1 MAERKELPWFK
12 LWRKSEND
20 ELYFEE
26 PFDRW
31 HAWQDL
37 LLMADEKGTLKISLK
52 WLKTRW
58 KWSSI
63 KRVRAYLGTLLG
75 TGKITLEGKP
85 SGTVITI
92 VKWEFYQSDFS
103 KKGKPKKGKK
113 GTLLGTQEDTSY
125 RSSEGPSQ
133 GSVPTL
139 PDKDVD
145 DDFDITK
152 VDFDD

>member
-1 MAERKELPWFK
+1 MAEKKEMPWFK

-26 PFDRW
+26 PFDKW

-37 LLMADEKGTLKISLK
+37 LLLADEKGTLKISLK
-52 WLKTRW
+52 RLKTRW
-58 KWSSI
+58 NWSSI

-75 TGKITLEGKP
+75 TGKIALEGKP

-92 VKWEFYQSDFS
+92 IKWEFYQSDFS
-103 KKGKPKKGKK
+103 KKGKPKKDKK

-125 RSSEGPSQ
+125 RSSEGTSL
-133 GSVPTL
+133 SSSPTSI
-139 PDKDVD
+139 DNNDF

-152 VDFDD
+152 GEFDD